1 MSLKA
6 DKFLKAA
13 DKKAFDIEHRKKLN
27 YNISRYDQSVLKG
40 KKQYSNLDLAKDRAA
55 HLKNKVINNLD
66 KYLIEFE
73 SNFTKNGGK
82 VVWAK
87 DVAEAWK
94 EILTI
99 LEKRHVKAVVKS
111 KSMVTEEIK
120 LNDLL
125 HKNGIES
132 LETDLGEF
140 IQQLDNEPP
149 YHIVTPAMHKSRQDI
164 AKLFNEKYNTPEEYT
179 PEELTGFVRQLI
191 RKKFSEAGAGVT
203 GANFIVADTGS
214 ISITENEGN
223 ALMSVGFP
231 KIHIAIVGIEKLIP
245 SIKHLD
251 LFWPLLSTHGTGQ
264 MLTVYNHLISG
275 PKRANEKDG
284 PEEMYVILLDNGR
297 TDLLAQHEQRRA
309 LACIRCGACLNTCPV
324 YKNVGGH
331 TYDTVYSGPIGSVIT
346 PYMRDF
352 EEYKHLSYA
361 SSLCGACTEVC
372 PVRIDIHNL
381 LLYNRKDNVKRGLT
395 GRNENWSMF
404 VWKKAMLNRKIM
416 ERGGSKIKNFVL
428 NQFFK
433 KSWGSRRK
441 LPVIASRSFNQQWR
455 DRQKGR
461 N

>member
-82 VVWAK
+82 VIWAR

-164 AKLFNEKYNTPEEYT
+164 AKLFNEKFNTPEEYT
-179 PEELTGFVRQLI
+179 PEELTGFVRQ
-191 RKKFSEAGAGVT
+191 
-203 GANFIVADTGS
+203 
-214 ISITENEGN
+214 
-223 ALMSVGFP
+223 
-231 KIHIAIVGIEKLIP
+231 
-245 SIKHLD
+245 
-251 LFWPLLSTHGTGQ
+251 
-264 MLTVYNHLISG
+264 
-275 PKRANEKDG
+275 
-284 PEEMYVILLDNGR
+284 
-297 TDLLAQHEQRRA
+297 
-309 LACIRCGACLNTCPV
+309 
-324 YKNVGGH
+324 
-331 TYDTVYSGPIGSVIT
+331 
-346 PYMRDF
+346 
-352 EEYKHLSYA
+352 
-361 SSLCGACTEVC
+361 
-372 PVRIDIHNL
+372 
-381 LLYNRKDNVKRGLT
+381 
-395 GRNENWSMF
+395 
-404 VWKKAMLNRKIM
+404 
-416 ERGGSKIKNFVL
+416 
-428 NQFFK
+428 
-433 KSWGSRRK
+433 
-441 LPVIASRSFNQQWR
+441 
-455 DRQKGR
+455 
-461 N
+461 